1 MKKLF
6 MLVVLATTVQ
16 GPVVWVPPILSGGP
30 VIQVDTP
37 EGLATVSGPGAE
49 WLIETGF
56 PIVE

>member
-1 MKKLF
+1 MKKLI
-6 MLVVLATTVQ
+6 VAIVLATTVQ
-16 GPVVWVPPILSGGP
+16 GSVVWVPPVLRSDP